1 MVTILLVDDAEE
13 VRSLVCDVLWQ
24 EGYTVLEAGDG
35 DEALPLARS
44 HSSPI
49 DLLITDIQMPRL
61 GGIEF
66 SCTFKRYH
74 PEACV
79 LFISGSYEPLLDPS
93 LPFLQKPF
101 TPEDLVH
108 RVRELL
114 SGRDAALHSEFDGVR

>member
-13 VRSLVCDVLWQ
+13 VRILVRAVLRQ

-35 DEALPLARS
+35 DEALPIARS
-44 HSSPI
+44 HSCPI
-49 DLLITDIQMPRL
+49 DLLITDILMPRL
-61 GGIEF
+61 GGVEL
-66 SCTFKRYH
+66 SCAFKRYH

-79 LFISGSYEPLLDPS
+79 LFISGSYEQLDPS

-101 TPEDLVH
+101 TPEDLVR

-114 SGRDAALHSEFDGVR
+114 